1 MNWLPSAVWLALLI
15 LFGVAE
21 AATVALVSIWFA
33 AGALV
38 ALLATIVTDNIWT
51 QIFLF
56 VLVSAVTM
64 AVVRPLAKRYVFPHR
79 VPTNADRV
87 IGREGIITQA
97 VDNLASAGVVVVAG
111 MAWTARSETGAGIPE
126 GTPVT
131 VKRIEG
137 VKLYVA
143 PSQERKES

>member
-1 MNWLPSAVWLALLI
+1 MSWLPSAVWLGLLI
-15 LFGVAE
+15 LFAVAE

-33 AGALV
+33 AGAMV
-38 ALLATIVTDNIWT
+38 ALLATIVTDDIWI

-56 VLVSAVTM
+56 VIVSAVTM
-64 AVVRPLAKRYVFPHR
+64 AVVRPLAKKHVFPHR

-87 IGREGIITQA
+87 IGREGVITQA

-111 MAWTARSETGAGIPE
+111 MAWTARSDSGAGIPE
-126 GTPVT
+126 GTVVT

-137 VKLYVA
+137 VKLFVA
-143 PSQERKES
+143 PVPERKE

>member
-1 MNWLPSAVWLALLI
+1 MNWIPSAIWLGLLI
-15 LFGVAE
+15 LFAVAE
-21 AATVALVSIWFA
+21 AATVALVSVWFA

-51 QIFLF
+51 QILLF
-56 VLVSAVTM
+56 VVVSAITM
-64 AVVRPLAKRYVFPHR
+64 AVIRPLAKKHVFPHR

-87 IGREGIITQA
+87 IGREGVITQA
-97 VDNLASAGVVVVAG
+97 VDNLSSAGVAVVAG
-111 MAWTARSETGAGIPE
+111 MAWTARSDSGAGIPE
-126 GTPVT
+126 GTVVT

-143 PSQERKES
+143 PVQERKE

>member
-1 MNWLPSAVWLALLI
+1 MNWIPSVIWLGLLI
-15 LFGVAE
+15 LFAAAE
-21 AATVALVSIWFA
+21 AATVALVSVWFA

-51 QIFLF
+51 QILLF
-56 VLVSAVTM
+56 VLVSAITM
-64 AVVRPLAKRYVFPHR
+64 AVVRPLARKYVFPHR

-87 IGREGIITQA
+87 IGREGVITQA
-97 VDNLASAGVVVVAG
+97 VDNLSSAGVVVVAG
-111 MAWTARSETGAGIPE
+111 MAWTARSDSGAAIPE
-126 GTPVT
+126 GTVVT

-143 PSQERKES
+143 PAQERKE

>member
-1 MNWLPSAVWLALLI
+1 MSWLPSAIWLGLLI
-15 LFGVAE
+15 LFAVVEG
-21 AATVALVSIWFA
+21 ATVALVSIWFA
-33 AGALV
+33 AGAMA
-38 ALLATIVTDNIWT
+38 ALLATIVTDDVWI

-64 AVVRPLAKRYVFPHR
+64 AIVRPLAKKHVFPHR

-87 IGREGIITQA
+87 IGREGVITQA
-97 VDNLASAGVVVVAG
+97 VDNLTSTGVVVVAG
-111 MAWTARSETGAGIPE
+111 MAWTARSDSGAGIPE
-126 GTPVT
+126 GTVVT

-143 PSQERKES
+143 PVSERKE

>member
-1 MNWLPSAVWLALLI
+1 MNWLPSAVWLALLL
-15 LFGVAE
+15 LFAVAE
-21 AATVALVSIWFA
+21 GVTVALVSIWFA

-38 ALLATIVTDNIWT
+38 ALLATIVTDDIWI

-56 VLVSAVTM
+56 VIVSAVTM
-64 AVVRPLAKRYVFPHR
+64 AVVRPLAKKHVFPHR

-87 IGREGIITQA
+87 IGREGVITQA

-111 MAWTARSETGAGIPE
+111 MAWTARSDSGAAIPE
-126 GTPVT
+126 GTVVT

-143 PSQERKES
+143 PVQERKE